1 MTAHRPRRPGERG
14 LTVIELLVTL
24 SILALIGGA
33 VAVSLSIGIRTLG
46 NGGASDRIAGTHDL
60 SSFEQ
65 QLGGDI
71 AHAACIS
78 KSPASS
84 ANSLGTCT
92 TLLGGTPA
100 ACGSASTSFLCVA
113 WPVWT
118 AGTCHTAVYS
128 QSGGVVTRAE
138 FSGASRLTT
147 IHVST
152 DSVTATANLTTTPS
166 PSNPSKN
173 WVSLV
178 SVTVTSLAI
187 PAAKSPPSGTFR
199 LHPVAMDPTTA
210 TVTPLC

>member
-1 MTAHRPRRPGERG
+1 MTAPRYRRAGERG
-14 LTVIELLVTL
+14 LTVIEMLVTL
-24 SILALIGGA
+24 SILALVGGA
-33 VAVSLSIGIRTLG
+33 VAVSLSIGVRALG
-46 NGGASDRIAGTHDL
+46 NGGAPDRIAGTHDL

-65 QLGGDI
+65 KLGGDV

-92 TLLGGTPA
+92 ILLGGTPV
-100 ACGSASTSFLCVA
+100 ACSSASTSFLCVA
-113 WPVWT
+113 WPVWA

-128 QSGGVVTRAE
+128 QSAGVITRSE
-138 FSGASRLTT
+138 YSGASRLAT

-152 DSVTATANLTTTPS
+152 DSVTATASLTTTPS

-178 SVTVTSLAI
+178 SVAVTSLAI
-187 PAAKSPPSGTFR
+187 PATKSPPSGTFR